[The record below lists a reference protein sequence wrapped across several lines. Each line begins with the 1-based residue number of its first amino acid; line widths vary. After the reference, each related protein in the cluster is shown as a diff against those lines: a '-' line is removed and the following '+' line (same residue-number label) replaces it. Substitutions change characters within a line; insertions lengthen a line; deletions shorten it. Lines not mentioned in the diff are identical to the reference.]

1 MTDEARARLLRQ
13 HRGGLSD
20 HATLL
25 PIFTSNYPLHPTAQ
39 ALLHAL
45 PLFSH
50 LLTLHVCPIEGAERR
65 ALALGFLTQTMS
77 QAAAEKG
84 LSLGEV
90 RVEVELDHGD
100 IRDLVSILAH
110 ALQKKGGM
118 RLWRGRG
125 CIIRGGGSWF
135 CSFVGIINT
144 HPSLPVRTP
153 AS

>member
-1 MTDEARARLLRQ
+1 MSGESMTDEARARLLRQ
-13 HRGGLSD
+13 HRGGISD

-50 LLTLHVCPIEGAERR
+50 LLTLHVRPIEGAERR
-65 ALALGFLTQTMS
+65 ALALGFLTQTMT

-100 IRDLVSILAH
+100 IRDLVRLGTCIS
-110 ALQKKGGM
+110 KRKGA
-118 RLWRGRG
+118 
-125 CIIRGGGSWF
+125 CIVRGGGGGAVFLW
-135 CSFVGIINT
+135 G
-144 HPSLPVRTP
+144 
-153 AS
+153 